1 MPRGAVHAPVNELLE
16 KGLAGGRL
24 TPDEGIRLFQQA
36 DLLALGKVADER
48 RKALHPEKVVT
59 FIVDRNVN
67 YTNVCVSGCKFCA
80 FYRER
85 GHPEAYLL
93 SFSQLAQ
100 KVEETLD
107 LGGTRILMQ
116 GGMHP
121 GLTIDYYEEMLR
133 SIKSK
138 YAIEIDA
145 FSPPEIDHIARLSNL
160 TTEETLRR
168 LRLAGLDGL
177 PGGGAEILDDAV
189 RRRVSPNK
197 IGWQRWLEVMAVA
210 QKQGLV
216 TSATMV
222 FGLGETLEQ
231 RFAHLERL
239 RTAQDAASRLLR
251 FDQVPAGFSAF
262 IPWSFQPQNTALG
275 GETVTGEEY
284 LRTLAVS
291 RLLLDNFLNVQASW
305 VTQGAKMAQVAL
317 RCGANDFG
325 NVMIEENVV
334 RAAGVAYRISIEEI
348 VSLIKDAGF
357 RPAQRDSRYR
367 ILSYF

>member
-1 MPRGAVHAPVNELLE
+1 MPRRSISPQANELLQ
-16 KGLAGGRL
+16 KALAGNRL
-24 TPDEGIRLFQQA
+24 SADEGIQLFQNA
-36 DLLALGKVADER
+36 DLLFLGKVADER
-48 RKALHPEKVVT
+48 RKKAHPERVVT
-59 FIVDRNVN
+59 FIVDRNIN

-80 FYRER
+80 FYREL

-93 SFSQLAQ
+93 SFSDLAQ
-100 KVEETLD
+100 KVEETLE

-121 GLTIDYYEEMLR
+121 ELTINYYEEMLC

-145 FSPPEIDHIARLSNL
+145 FSPPEIDHISRLSHL

-168 LRLAGLDGL
+168 LRAAGLDGL

-210 QKQGLV
+210 QKQELV

-222 FGLGETLEQ
+222 FGLGETLKQ
-231 RFAHLERL
+231 RFAHLDRL
-239 RTAQDAASRLLR
+239 RTAQDAAGAG
-251 FDQVPAGFSAF
+251 FQPDNVTTGFSAF
-262 IPWSFQPQNTALG
+262 IPWSFQPKNTALG
-275 GETVTGEEY
+275 GDTVTGDEY

-291 RLLLDNFLNVQASW
+291 RLLLDNFPNVQASW
-305 VTQGAKMAQVAL
+305 VTQGAKLAQVAV
-317 RCGANDFG
+317 RFGANDFG

-334 RAAGVAYRISIEEI
+334 RAAGVTYRISLQEI
-348 VSLIKDAGF
+348 VALIKDAGF
-357 RPAQRDSRYR
+357 QPAQRDSRYR
-367 ILSYF
+367 ILRYF